1 MPRSLNFDTPV
12 ITSQHSAAPDVQYL
26 GGLARMR
33 SGSSAMT
40 QALGSYF
47 QPSGSSVQHQGSFFQ
62 HQGSFTSSGGYMG
75 TQPAQ
80 GSSQFQGSS
89 QVQGFSQVQGSSQVQ
104 GFSQVQGS
112 SFQPQGFSS
121 QVFGS
126 MDYPPRPPFTTL
138 QGSNIFQDQGSLRSV
153 QPGSSDVHQGDF
165 IPMQTIATSGPSII
179 HPVNMDSHPEFQT

>member
-1 MPRSLNFDTPV
+1 MRDHIQEQDKTNERILKEIGDIKKQKRSVEDHSPLMPRSLNFDTPV

-104 GFSQVQGS
+104 GFS
-112 SFQPQGFSS
+112 
-121 QVFGS
+121 
-126 MDYPPRPPFTTL
+126 
-138 QGSNIFQDQGSLRSV
+138 
-153 QPGSSDVHQGDF
+153 
-165 IPMQTIATSGPSII
+165 
-179 HPVNMDSHPEFQT
+179 